1 MVRSHTGPVGAFSCL
16 SSAAAFGLMA
26 VFAKLAYADGAG
38 VGSLLVVRFGVAGL
52 LLLGLAAATGA
63 IRAMTRRSVLAALAM
78 GGFGYAAQAGL
89 YLAAVSMVDA
99 SQVALLFSVY
109 PVTVMLAAIA
119 IGRERASARRMVALV
134 MALGGIVLV
143 LGGAAGGGFDP
154 VGALLSLGSAAV
166 YTSYILVGDRVVADV
181 PPVPLV
187 ALICLGACVSCSV
200 FAGFT
205 GGVDLAVGPA
215 AWGWLLAIVLV
226 STVGGILLF
235 FAGLAR
241 VGPTAASLLSI
252 IEPVVTVVGASL
264 VFAEQLSLTQ
274 GLGGA
279 LVLTAVAVVQWPT
292 GRQQAVVGAPVSR
305 PGPPPAAALSRPG
318 AWRRRTAW
326 SSSRWPSG
334 TAPRTPARSRASTAP

>member
-1 MVRSHTGPVGAFSCL
+1 
-16 SSAAAFGLMA
+16 MA

-38 VGSLLVVRFGVAGL
+38 VGTLLVVRFGVAGL
-52 LLLGLAAATGA
+52 LLLCVAAATGA
-63 IRAMTRRSVLAALAM
+63 LRTTTRRAVVCALAM

-109 PVTVMLAAIA
+109 PVTVMVAAIA
-119 IGRERASARRMVALV
+119 IGRERASVRRTVAL
-134 MALGGIVLV
+134 ALALAGIVLV
-143 LGGAAGGGFDP
+143 LGGAGGGFDP

-166 YTSYILVGDRVVADV
+166 YTCYILVGDRVVADV

-187 ALICLGACVSCSV
+187 AFICLGACVSCSV
-200 FAGFT
+200 VAGLT
-205 GGVDLAVGPA
+205 GGIDLAVGPA
-215 AWGWLLAIVLV
+215 AWVWLMAIVLV

-252 IEPVVTVVGASL
+252 VEPVVTVGAASV
-264 VFAEQLSLTQ
+264 VFGEQLSPAQ
-274 GLGGA
+274 GLGGV
-279 LVLTAVAVVQWPT
+279 LVLTAVAVVQWPA
-292 GRQQAVVGAPVSR
+292 RRRRAEAAPPVSR
-305 PGPPPAAALSRPG
+305 PDPRPGALRSRPG

-326 SSSRWPSG
+326 SWSRWQSG
-334 TAPRTPARSRASTAP
+334 TAPRTPARSRVSSAP